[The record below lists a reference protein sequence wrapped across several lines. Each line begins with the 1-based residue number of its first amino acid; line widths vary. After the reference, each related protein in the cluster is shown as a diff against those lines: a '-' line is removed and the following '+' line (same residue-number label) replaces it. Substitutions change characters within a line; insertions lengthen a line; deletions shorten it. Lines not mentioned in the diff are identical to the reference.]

1 MGFIPKEGNE
11 IKMYRTKTCG
21 ELNIQNVKEHVE
33 LAGWIQKIRDLGG
46 MTFIDLRDEF
56 GITQIVVNDE
66 ELKKFVKELHTESC
80 IHIEGKVVERANK
93 NPHMKTGN
101 IEVVAEKIEILGKCK
116 NVLPFEINTDQEVR
130 EDLRLEYRF
139 LDLRN
144 EKLHNN
150 ILLRSKIL
158 KTIRDKMDELGFTE
172 IQTPILANSSPEG
185 ARDYLVPSRLNPG
198 EFYALPQAPQQF
210 KQLLMVSGFNKYY
223 QIAPCFRDEDPR
235 ADRAPG
241 EFYQLDFEMSF
252 ATQEDVF
259 KVIEEV
265 VPYTFEKYTDWKVDK
280 GPFVRI
286 PYKEAMEK
294 YGIDKPD
301 LRNPLIIQDV
311 TDVFKDSE
319 FNAFKDKTIKAIIVP
334 NGAEQ
339 GRKFFDKMGEFATTE
354 EVGAKGLAWTK
365 LDNEGNIQGGIAKFV
380 TEKIK
385 EKLEKDFGLEKN
397 ASIFFIA
404 DEFEKAQKIAGLV
417 RIELG
422 KRLDL
427 IEKGVY
433 KFCFIVDFPMYE
445 LSDEGTIDFSHNPFS
460 MPQGGLE
467 ALENK
472 DPLDILA
479 YQYDLVCN
487 GYEMA
492 SGAVR
497 NHDPEIMVKAF
508 EIAGYSEEDVK
519 NRFGALYN
527 AFQYG
532 TPPHAGAAPGI
543 DRMIMLIADSQNIRE
558 VIAFPKNKKARDL
571 LMRAPSVVT
580 EQQLK
585 DVHIKLDLDKK

>member
-1 MGFIPKEGNE
+1 
-11 IKMYRTKTCG
+11 MYRTHNLG
-21 ELNIQNVKEHVE
+21 ELRITNVGETVE
-33 LAGWIQKIRDLGG
+33 LSGWVQKIRNLGG
-46 MTFIDLRDEF
+46 MIFIDLRDQF
-56 GITQIVVNDE
+56 GITQIVINDE
-66 ELKKFVKELHTESC
+66 KLQEQAKEFTTESC
-80 IHIEGKVVERANK
+80 INISGKVVERSSK
-93 NPHMKTGN
+93 NPKMATGE
-101 IEVVAEKIEILGKCK
+101 IEVVAERAEILGKCK
-116 NVLPFEINTDQEVR
+116 NVLPFEVNTDQEIR

-144 EKLHNN
+144 KRLHDI
-150 ILLRSKIL
+150 ILLRSKVL
-158 KTIRDKMDELGFTE
+158 KALRDRMDELGFAE

-185 ARDYLVPSRLNPG
+185 ARDFLVPSRLHPG

-210 KQLLMVSGFNKYY
+210 KQLLMVGGFDKYF

-259 KVIEEV
+259 NVIEDV
-265 VPYTFEKYTDWKVDK
+265 VPYTFKKFTDWKVDE
-280 GPFVRI
+280 GPFIRI

-311 TDVFKDSE
+311 TQVFAESE
-319 FNAFKDKTIKAIIVP
+319 FNAFKDKTIKAIVVP

-339 GRKFFDKMGEFATTE
+339 GRKFFDKMTEFATSD

-365 LDNEGNIQGGIAKFV
+365 FEKDGTVSGGIAKFI

-385 EKLEKDFGLEKN
+385 EELISKYNVKLGD
-397 ASIFFIA
+397 SIFFVA
-404 DEFEKAQKIAGLV
+404 DELHLAQKIAGLV

-445 LSDEGTIDFSHNPFS
+445 LSDEGKIDFCHNPFS

-467 ALENK
+467 ALNTMN
-472 DPLDILA
+472 PLDILA

-497 NHDPEIMVKAF
+497 NHNPEIMVKAF
-508 EIAGYSEEDVK
+508 EIAGYEEEEIK

-532 TPPHAGAAPGI
+532 TPPHAGAAPGV
-543 DRMIMLIADSQNIRE
+543 DRMIMLIADSTNIRE

-580 EQQLK
+580 KQQLD
-585 DVHIKLDLDKK
+585 DVHIEVKNEEK

>member
-1 MGFIPKEGNE
+1 ME
-11 IKMYRTKTCG
+11 RTSK
-21 ELNIQNVKEHVE
+21 NS
-33 LAGWIQKIRDLGG
+33 KI
-46 MTFIDLRDEF
+46 
-56 GITQIVVNDE
+56 
-66 ELKKFVKELHTESC
+66 S
-80 IHIEGKVVERANK
+80 
-93 NPHMKTGN
+93 TGD
-101 IEVVAEKIEILGKCK
+101 IEVVANKIEVLGKCK
-116 NVLPFEINTDQEVR
+116 NVLPFEINTEQEVR

-144 EKLHNN
+144 EKLHKN

-158 KTIRDKMDELGFTE
+158 KTLRDKMDELEFTE

-210 KQLLMVSGFNKYY
+210 KQLLMVSGFDKYY

-259 KVIEEV
+259 KVIEDV
-265 VPYTFEKYTDWKVDK
+265 VPYTFKKFTNWKVDE
-280 GPFVRI
+280 GPFIRI
-286 PYKEAMEK
+286 PYREAMEK

-311 TDVFKDSE
+311 TDLFKSSD
-319 FNAFKDKTIKAIIVP
+319 FNAFKDKIVKVIVVP

-339 GRKFFDKMGEFATTE
+339 CRKFFDKMGEFATSD

-365 LDNEGNIQGGIAKFV
+365 FEQDGNISGGIAKFI
-380 TEKIK
+380 TEDIK
-385 EKLEKDFGLEKN
+385 QKLQNEYN
-397 ASIFFIA
+397 AQNNSAMFFIA

-427 IEKGVY
+427 IEKEVY
-433 KFCFIVDFPMYE
+433 RFCFIVDFPMYE

-467 ALENK
+467 ALETKN
-472 DPLDILA
+472 PLEILA

-497 NHDPEIMVKAF
+497 NHNPQIMVKAF

-532 TPPHAGAAPGI
+532 TPPHAGAAPGV
-543 DRMIMLIADSQNIRE
+543 DRMVMLIADSQNIRE
-558 VIAFPKNKKARDL
+558 IIAFPKNKKARDL
-571 LMRAPSVVT
+571 LMRAPSKVS
-580 EQQLK
+580 EEQLK
-585 DVHIKLDLDKK
+585 DVHIRTQL

>member
-1 MGFIPKEGNE
+1 MERSSKNN
-11 IKMYRTKTCG
+11 KMT
-21 ELNIQNVKEHVE
+21 
-33 LAGWIQKIRDLGG
+33 
-46 MTFIDLRDEF
+46 
-56 GITQIVVNDE
+56 
-66 ELKKFVKELHTESC
+66 
-80 IHIEGKVVERANK
+80 
-93 NPHMKTGN
+93 TGD
-101 IEVVAEKIEILGKCK
+101 IEVIASKIEVLGKCK

-144 EKLHNN
+144 QKLHNN

-158 KTIRDKMDELGFTE
+158 KTLRDKMDELGFTE

-210 KQLLMVSGFNKYY
+210 KQLLMVSGFNKYF

-259 KVIEEV
+259 KVMEEV
-265 VPYTFEKYTDWKVDK
+265 VPHTFKKFTDWKVDE
-280 GPFVRI
+280 GPFTRI
-286 PYKEAMEK
+286 PYREAMEK

-311 TDVFKDSE
+311 TYVFKDSD
-319 FNAFKDKTIKAIIVP
+319 FNAFKDKTVKVIVVP

-339 GRKFFDKMGEFATTE
+339 GRKFFDKMGEFATSD
-354 EVGAKGLAWTK
+354 EVGAKGLAWVK
-365 LDNEGNIQGGIAKFV
+365 FEQDGNISGGIAKFI
-380 TEKIK
+380 TDDIK
-385 EKLEKDFGLEKN
+385 QILQNKYNVQNNSAL
-397 ASIFFIA
+397 FFIA
-404 DEFEKAQKIAGLV
+404 DEFEKAQKMAGLV

-460 MPQGGLE
+460 MPQGGLD
-467 ALENK
+467 ALESK

-497 NHDPEIMVKAF
+497 NHNPEIMVKAF

-532 TPPHAGAAPGI
+532 TPPHAGAAPGV
-543 DRMIMLIADSQNIRE
+543 DRMVMLIADSQNIRE
-558 VIAFPKNKKARDL
+558 IIAFPKNKRARDL
-571 LMRAPSVVT
+571 LMRAPSKVT
-580 EQQLK
+580 EEQLK
-585 DVHIKLDLDKK
+585 DVHIRLDN

>member
-1 MGFIPKEGNE
+1 
-11 IKMYRTKTCG
+11 MYRTKNLG
-21 ELNIQNVKEHVE
+21 ELRIENVGETVE

-46 MTFIDLRDEF
+46 MVFIDLRDED
-56 GITQIVVNDE
+56 GITQIVINDE
-66 ELKKFVKELHTESC
+66 NLQAQAKELVKESC
-80 IHIEGKVVERANK
+80 IHIEGKVVERASK
-93 NPHMKTGN
+93 NPKMPTGD
-101 IEVVAEKIEILGKCK
+101 IEVIASKIEVLGKCK
-116 NVLPFEINTDQEVR
+116 AELPFEINSEVEAR

-144 EKLHNN
+144 EKLHKN

-158 KTIRDKMDELGFTE
+158 KAFRDKMDELGFFE

-185 ARDYLVPSRLNPG
+185 ARDYLVPSRLHPG

-210 KQLLMVSGFNKYY
+210 KQLLMVSGFDKYY

-241 EFYQLDFEMSF
+241 EFYQLDFEMAFS
-252 ATQEDVF
+252 TQEDVF

-265 VPYTFEKYTDWKVDK
+265 VPSVFKKFTDWKVDDGEFIK
-280 GPFVRI
+280 I

-311 TDVFKDSE
+311 TKAFENTD
-319 FNAFKDKTIKAIIVP
+319 FNAFKDKTIKVIIVP
-334 NGAEQ
+334 DGANQ
-339 GRKFFDKMGEFATTE
+339 GRKFFDKMGEFAVE
-354 EVGAKGLAWTK
+354 ECGAKGLAWTK
-365 LDNEGNIQGGIAKFV
+365 LNAQGELEGGIAKFITPEIV
-380 TEKIK
+380 
-385 EKLEKDFGLEKN
+385 EKLKANYGLKEN
-397 ASIFFIA
+397 ASMFFIA
-404 DEFEKAQKIAGLV
+404 DEFKTAQKIAGLV

-427 IEKGVY
+427 IEKNVY

-445 LSDEGTIDFSHNPFS
+445 LSDEGEIDFCHNPFS
-460 MPQGGLE
+460 MPQGGME
-467 ALENK
+467 ALEKMN
-472 DPLDILA
+472 PLDILA

-497 NHDPEIMVKAF
+497 NHNPEIMVKAF

-519 NRFGALYN
+519 TKFGALYN

-543 DRMIMLIADSQNIRE
+543 DRMVMLIEDSSNIRE
-558 VIAFPKNKKARDL
+558 VIAFPKNKRARDL
-571 LMRAPSVVT
+571 LMRAPSKVSDG
-580 EQQLK
+580 QLK
-585 DVHIKLDLDKK
+585 DVHIKLDLEEK

>member
-1 MGFIPKEGNE
+1 
-11 IKMYRTKTCG
+11 MYRTKTCG
-21 ELNIQNVKEHVE
+21 ELNISNVKETVE
-33 LAGWIQKIRDLGG
+33 LAGWIQKIRDLGA
-46 MTFIDLRDEF
+46 MIFIDLRDQF
-56 GITQIVVNDE
+56 GITQIVINDE
-66 ELKKFVKELHTESC
+66 QLKEKAKELTTESC
-80 IHIEGKVVERANK
+80 IHILGKVVERSNK
-93 NPHMKTGN
+93 NSKISTGEIEIIAN
-101 IEVVAEKIEILGKCK
+101 EIEVLGKCR
-116 NVLPFEINTDQEVR
+116 NILPFEINTDQEVR

-158 KTIRDKMDELGFTE
+158 KTLRDKMDELGFAE

-210 KQLLMVSGFNKYY
+210 KQLLMVAGFDKYF

-241 EFYQLDFEMSF
+241 EFYQLDFEMAFS
-252 ATQEDVF
+252 TQEDVF

-265 VPYTFEKYTDWKVDK
+265 VPYTFEKFTNWKVDK
-280 GPFVRI
+280 GPFIRI
-286 PYKEAMEK
+286 PYREAMEK

-311 TDVFKDSE
+311 TKCFTNSE
-319 FNAFKDKTIKAIIVP
+319 FKAFKGKTIKAIVVP

-339 GRKFFDKMGEFATTE
+339 GRKFFDKMTEYATSD

-365 LDNEGNIQGGIAKFV
+365 YEETEEVTGGIAKFI
-380 TEKIK
+380 TEEIK
-385 EKLEKDFGLEKN
+385 EQLVNEFGMTKN
-397 ASIFFIA
+397 SSIFFIA
-404 DEFEKAQKIAGLV
+404 DEFKKAQKIAGLI

-422 KRLDL
+422 KRLEL
-427 IEKGVY
+427 LEKDIY
-433 KFCFIVDFPMYE
+433 RFCWIVDFPMYE
-445 LSDEGTIDFSHNPFS
+445 LSDEGTIDFNHNPFS
-460 MPQGGLE
+460 MPQGGMETLE
-467 ALENK
+467 TK

-497 NHDPEIMVKAF
+497 NHNPEIMVKAF
-508 EIAGYSEEDVK
+508 EIAGYKEEDVK

-532 TPPHAGAAPGI
+532 TPPHAGAAPGV
-543 DRMIMLIADSQNIRE
+543 DRMVMLIEDSQNIRE

-571 LMRAPSVVT
+571 LMRAPSVVS

-585 DVHIKLDLDKK
+585 DVHIKLDLSENGGK

>member
-1 MGFIPKEGNE
+1 MKVVKNI
-11 IKMYRTKTCG
+11 YRTHTCG
-21 ELNIQNVKEHVE
+21 ELNINNVNEEVK
-33 LAGWIQKIRDLGG
+33 LSGWVQKIRNLGG
-46 MTFIDLRDEF
+46 MVFIDLRDEF
-56 GITQIVVNDE
+56 GITQILIDNKLEDKIKN
-66 ELKKFVKELHTESC
+66 LTTESC
-80 IHIEGKVVERANK
+80 LHVEGNVVERASK
-93 NPHMKTGN
+93 NPNMPTGE
-101 IEVVAEKIEILGKCK
+101 IEVKAVEIEILGKCK
-116 NVLPFEINTDQEVR
+116 NVLPFEVNTNQEVR

-139 LDLRN
+139 LDLRS

-158 KTIRDKMDELGFTE
+158 KAIRDKMDELDFTE

-265 VPYTFEKYTDWKVDK
+265 VPSTFEKFTNWKVDK
-280 GPFVRI
+280 GPFIRI

-301 LRNPLIIQDV
+301 LRNPLVIQDV
-311 TDVFKDSE
+311 TECFKDSE
-319 FNAFKDKTIKAIIVP
+319 FNAFKGKTVKVIVVP
-334 NGAEQ
+334 DGNNQ
-339 GRKFFDKMGEFATTE
+339 GRKFFDKMGEFAMSND
-354 EVGAKGLAWTK
+354 VGAKGLAWAKIDENGEVT
-365 LDNEGNIQGGIAKFV
+365 GGIAKFI
-380 TEKIK
+380 TPEIK
-385 EKLEKDFGLEKN
+385 EQLQEKYDAKN
-397 ASIFFIA
+397 NCAMFFIA
-404 DEFEKAQKIAGLV
+404 DEFAKAQKIAGLV

-427 IEKGVY
+427 LEKDVY
-433 KFCFIVDFPMYE
+433 RFCFIVDFPMYE

-467 ALENK
+467 ALNTK
-472 DPLDILA
+472 DPLDIYA

-508 EIAGYSEEDVK
+508 EIAGYTEDDVK
-519 NRFGALYN
+519 ERFGALYN

-543 DRMIMLIADSQNIRE
+543 DRMVMLIADSQNIRE

-571 LMRAPSVVT
+571 LMRAPSVVSN
-580 EQQLK
+580 EQLK
-585 DVHIKLDLDKK
+585 DVHIKLDSEK

>member
-1 MGFIPKEGNE
+1 
-11 IKMYRTKTCG
+11 MYRTKTCG
-21 ELNIQNVKEHVE
+21 ELTIKNVGEEVE

-46 MTFIDLRDEF
+46 MIFIDLRDEF
-56 GITQIVVNDE
+56 GITQIVIHDE
-66 ELKKFVKELHTESC
+66 KLQEEVKEYTTESC
-80 IHIEGKVVERANK
+80 IHINGKVVERSSKNNK
-93 NPHMKTGN
+93 IPTGE
-101 IEVVAEKIEILGKCK
+101 IEVEASKIEVLGKCK
-116 NVLPFEINTDQEVR
+116 NILPFEINTDQEVR

-144 EKLHNN
+144 EKLHKN
-150 ILLRSKIL
+150 ILLRSEII
-158 KTIRDKMDELGFTE
+158 KTIRNKMDELGFTE

-210 KQLLMVSGFNKYY
+210 KQLLMVGGFNKYY

-259 KVIEEV
+259 NVIEEV
-265 VPYTFEKYTDWKVDK
+265 VPYTFEKFTNWKVDK
-280 GPFVRI
+280 GPFIRI
-286 PYKEAMEK
+286 PYREAMEK

-311 TDVFKDSE
+311 TKLFENSD
-319 FNAFKDKTIKAIIVP
+319 FNAFKGKTVKAIVVP

-365 LDNEGNIQGGIAKFV
+365 FEQSGEVTGGIAKFI
-380 TEKIK
+380 TPDIK
-385 EKLEKDFGLEKN
+385 EKLEKEYDVKPN
-397 ASIFFIA
+397 SSIFFIA

-427 IEKGVY
+427 LEKDVY
-433 KFCFIVDFPMYE
+433 RFCFIVDFPMYE

-472 DPLDILA
+472 DPLEILA

-497 NHDPEIMVKAF
+497 NHNPEIMVKAF
-508 EIAGYSEEDVK
+508 EIAGYTEEEVK

-532 TPPHAGAAPGI
+532 TPPHAGAAPGL
-543 DRMIMLIADSQNIRE
+543 DRMVMLIANSQNIRE
-558 VIAFPKNKKARDL
+558 IIAFPKNKKARDL
-571 LMRAPSVVT
+571 LMRAPSKVS

-585 DVHIKLDLDKK
+585 DVHIELDLEN

>member
-1 MGFIPKEGNE
+1 
-11 IKMYRTKTCG
+11 MYRTHNLG
-21 ELNIQNVKEHVE
+21 ELNIANVGEEVE
-33 LAGWIQKIRDLGG
+33 LSGWIQKIRNLGG
-46 MTFIDLRDEF
+46 MIFIDLRDQF
-56 GITQIVVNDE
+56 GITQIVVNE
-66 ELKKFVKELHTESC
+66 PELQEQVKDFVTESC
-80 IHIEGKVVERANK
+80 IHIYGKVVERSSK
-93 NPHMKTGN
+93 NPKMATGE
-101 IEVVAEKIEILGKCK
+101 IEVVANKLEILGKCK

-144 EKLHNN
+144 QKLHDS

-158 KTIRDKMDELGFTE
+158 KALRDRMDELGFAE

-185 ARDYLVPSRLNPG
+185 ARDFLVPSRLHPG

-210 KQLLMVSGFNKYY
+210 KQLLMVSGFDKYF

-259 KVIEEV
+259 KVMEDV
-265 VPYTFEKYTDWKVDK
+265 VPSTFGKFTNWKVDK
-280 GPFVRI
+280 GPFIRI
-286 PYKEAMEK
+286 PYLEAMEK

-311 TDVFKDSE
+311 TAVFANID
-319 FNAFKDKTIKAIIVP
+319 FNAFKDKTIKAIVVP

-339 GRKFFDKMGEFATTE
+339 GRKFFDKMTEFAVE
-354 EVGAKGLAWTK
+354 ECEAKGLAWTK
-365 LDNEGNIQGGIAKFV
+365 FEKDGTVQGGISKFITEEAKA
-380 TEKIK
+380 
-385 EKLEKDFGLEKN
+385 KLENEFGVK
-397 ASIFFIA
+397 AGDSIFFIA
-404 DEFEKAQKIAGLV
+404 DEFHKAQKIAGLV

-427 IEKGVY
+427 LEKDVY
-433 KFCFIVDFPMYE
+433 RFCFIVDFPMYE
-445 LSDEGTIDFSHNPFS
+445 LSDEGTIDFNHNPFS

-467 ALENK
+467 ALQTKN
-472 DPLDILA
+472 PLDILA

-497 NHDPEIMVKAF
+497 NHNPEIMVKAF
-508 EIAGYSEEDVK
+508 EIAGYLEEDVK
-519 NRFGALYN
+519 TRFGALYN

-532 TPPHAGAAPGI
+532 TPPHAGAAAGV
-543 DRMIMLIADSQNIRE
+543 DRMVMLIADSTNIRE
-558 VIAFPKNKKARDL
+558 IIAFPKNKKARDL
-571 LMRAPSVVT
+571 LMRAPSVVN
-580 EQQLK
+580 QKQLD
-585 DVHIKLDLDKK
+585 DVHIEIKAEND

>member
-1 MGFIPKEGNE
+1 
-11 IKMYRTKTCG
+11 MYRDHNCG
-21 ELNIQNVKEHVE
+21 ELNIENVGQEVV
-33 LAGWIQKIRDLGG
+33 LAGWIQKIRNLGA
-46 MTFIDLRDEF
+46 MKFIDLRDQF
-56 GITQIVVNDE
+56 GITQIIISED
-66 ELKKFVKELHTESC
+66 LKEQTDNLVTECVIQVKGT
-80 IHIEGKVVERANK
+80 VVERSNK
-93 NPHMKTGN
+93 NTKIPTG
-101 IEVVAEKIEILGKCK
+101 EIEIDAKEITVLGKCK
-116 NVLPFEINTDQEVR
+116 NVLPFEINSEAAGDVR

-144 EKLHNN
+144 EKIHNN
-150 ILLRSKIL
+150 ILLRSKIM
-158 KTIRDKMDELGFTE
+158 KTIRRKMDELGFTE

-185 ARDYLVPSRLNPG
+185 ARDYLVPSRLHPG

-210 KQLLMVSGFNKYY
+210 KQLLMVSGFDKYY

-265 VPYTFEKYTDWKVDK
+265 VPPIFRKFTNWKVPE
-280 GPFVRI
+280 GEILRI
-286 PYKEAMEK
+286 PYREAMEK

-311 TDVFKDSE
+311 TKVFENSE
-319 FNAFKDKTIKAIIVP
+319 FNAFKDKTVKAIVVP
-334 NGAEQ
+334 EGAKQ
-339 GRKFFDKMGEFATTE
+339 GRKFFDNMVEFAVE
-354 EVGAKGLAWTK
+354 EQGAKGLAWVKIDENNTP
-365 LDNEGNIQGGIAKFV
+365 QGGIAKFI
-380 TEKIK
+380 TE
-385 EKLEKDFGLEKN
+385 EALSKLEKEFGVKPED
-397 ASIFFIA
+397 SIFFIA
-404 DEFEKAQKIAGLV
+404 DKLETAQKIAGQV

-427 IEKGVY
+427 LEKNIY
-433 KFCFIVDFPMYE
+433 RFCFIVDFPMYE
-445 LSDEGTIDFSHNPFS
+445 YNEDEGKIDFNHNPFS

-472 DPLDILA
+472 DPLEILA

-497 NHDPEIMVKAF
+497 NHDPKLMVKAF
-508 EIAGYSEEDVK
+508 EIAGYTEETVEE
-519 NRFGALYN
+519 RFGALYK
-527 AFQYG
+527 AFKYG
-532 TPPHAGAAPGI
+532 TPPHAGAAPGL
-543 DRMIMLIADSQNIRE
+543 DRMVMLIADTQNIRE
-558 VIAFPKNKKARDL
+558 VIAFPKNKKARDV
-571 LMRAPSVVT
+571 MMNAPSKVD

-585 DVHIKLDLDKK
+585 DVHIKITE

>member
-1 MGFIPKEGNE
+1 
-11 IKMYRTKTCG
+11 MYRTHNLG
-21 ELNIQNVKEHVE
+21 ELSIKNVGERVE
-33 LAGWIQKIRDLGG
+33 LSGWIQKIRNLGG
-46 MTFIDLRDEF
+46 MIFIDLRDEF
-56 GITQIVVNDE
+56 GITQIVINDE
-66 ELKKFVKELHTESC
+66 KLQEQAKEFTTESC
-80 IHIEGKVVERANK
+80 IHIYGETVERSSK
-93 NPHMKTGN
+93 NPKMATGE
-101 IEVVAEKIEILGKCK
+101 IEIVADKIEILGKCK
-116 NVLPFEINTDQEVR
+116 NILPFEVNTDQEVR

-139 LDLRN
+139 LDLRS
-144 EKLHNN
+144 EKLHQL

-158 KTIRDKMDELGFTE
+158 KTLRDKMDELGFAE

-210 KQLLMVSGFNKYY
+210 KQLLMVSGFNRYF

-252 ATQEDVF
+252 ATQEDVL
-259 KVIEEV
+259 KVMEEV
-265 VPYTFEKYTDWKVDK
+265 VTHTFKKYTTWKVDE

-311 TDVFKDSE
+311 TEIFKDVE
-319 FNAFKDKTIKAIIVP
+319 FNAFKGKTVKAIVVP

-339 GRKFFDKMGEFATTE
+339 GRKFFDKMTEFATTD

-365 LDNEGNIQGGIAKFV
+365 FEKDGTIQGGIAKFI
-380 TEKIK
+380 TEEAKT
-385 EKLEKDFGLEKN
+385 KLEKEFGVKSGD
-397 ASIFFIA
+397 SIFFIA
-404 DEFEKAQKIAGLV
+404 DEFHKAQKIAGLI

-427 IEKGVY
+427 LEKNTY
-433 KFCFIVDFPMYE
+433 RFCFIVDFPMYE
-445 LSDEGTIDFSHNPFS
+445 LSDEGTIDFCHNPFS

-467 ALENK
+467 ALKTKN
-472 DPLDILA
+472 PLDILA
-479 YQYDLVCN
+479 YQFDMVCN
-487 GYEMA
+487 GYETA

-508 EIAGYSEEDVK
+508 EIAGYTEENVK
-519 NRFGALYN
+519 TRFGALYN

-543 DRMIMLIADSQNIRE
+543 DRLIMLIANSTNIRE
-558 VIAFPKNKKARDL
+558 VIAFPKNKRARDL
-571 LMRAPSVVT
+571 LMRAPSKVT
-580 EQQLK
+580 KQQLD
-585 DVHIKLDLDKK
+585 DVHIELKEEEKNEKI

>member
-1 MGFIPKEGNE
+1 
-11 IKMYRTKTCG
+11 MYRTKTCG
-21 ELNIQNVKEHVE
+21 ELNINNIKETVE
-33 LAGWIQKIRDLGG
+33 LAGWVQKIRDLGG
-46 MTFIDLRDEF
+46 MIFIDLRDEF
-56 GITQIVVNDE
+56 GITQIVINDE
-66 ELKKFVKELHTESC
+66 SLQIQAKELTTESC
-80 IHIEGKVVERANK
+80 IHIVGEVVERSSK
-93 NPHMKTGN
+93 NPHMKTGE
-101 IEVVAEKIEILGKCK
+101 IEVVASKIEVLGKCK
-116 NVLPFEINTDQEVR
+116 NILPFEINTEQEVR

-158 KTIRDKMDELGFTE
+158 KTLRDKMDELDFTE

-265 VPYTFEKYTDWKVDK
+265 VPYTFEKFTNWKVDK
-280 GPFVRI
+280 GPFICI
-286 PYKEAMEK
+286 PYREAMEK

-311 TDVFKDSE
+311 TKLFENSE

-354 EVGAKGLAWTK
+354 EVGGKGLAWTK
-365 LDNEGNIQGGIAKFV
+365 LDNEGNIQGGIAKFI
-380 TEKIK
+380 TEEIK
-385 EKLEKDFGLEKN
+385 EKLEKEYGLEKN
-397 ASIFFIA
+397 SSIFFIA
-404 DEFEKAQKIAGLV
+404 DEFSKAQKIAGLV

-467 ALENK
+467 ALENEN
-472 DPLDILA
+472 PLDILA

-497 NHDPEIMVKAF
+497 NHNPEIMVKAF

-532 TPPHAGAAPGI
+532 TPPHAGAAPGV
-543 DRMIMLIADSQNIRE
+543 DRMVMLIADSQNIRE
-558 VIAFPKNKKARDL
+558 IIAFPKNKKARDL
-571 LMRAPSVVT
+571 LMRAPSKVS

-585 DVHIKLDLDKK
+585 DVHINITVNEKK

>member
-1 MGFIPKEGNE
+1 
-11 IKMYRTKTCG
+11 MYRNKNLG
-21 ELNIQNVKEHVE
+21 ELRIENLGEEVE
-33 LAGWIQKIRDLGG
+33 LAGWVQKIRNLGG
-46 MTFIDLRDEF
+46 MVFIDLRDED

-66 ELKKFVKELHTESC
+66 KLQIEAKELVKESC
-80 IHIEGKVVERANK
+80 IHISGKVVERASK
-93 NPHMKTGN
+93 NPKMATGD
-101 IEVVAEKIEILGKCK
+101 IEVVASKIEVLGKCK
-116 NVLPFEINTDQEVR
+116 PELPFEINSDVEAR

-144 EKLHNN
+144 EKLHKN

-158 KTIRDKMDELGFTE
+158 KALRDKMDELGFYE

-210 KQLLMVSGFNKYY
+210 KQLLMVSGFNKYF

-241 EFYQLDFEMSF
+241 EFYQLDFEMAFS
-252 ATQEDVF
+252 TQEDVF
-259 KVIEEV
+259 KVIENV
-265 VPYTFEKYTDWKVDK
+265 VPHVFKKFTNWKVDE
-280 GPFVRI
+280 GPFIRI

-311 TDVFKDSE
+311 TSLFKDTE
-319 FNAFKDKTIKAIIVP
+319 FNAFKGKTIKAIVVP
-334 NGAEQ
+334 EGEKQ
-339 GRKFFDKMGEFATTE
+339 GRKFFDKMTETAVDEF
-354 EVGAKGLAWTK
+354 GAKGLAWVK
-365 LDNEGNIQGGIAKFV
+365 IDSENNLQGGISKFITEEIKQKLQTEYAAKA
-380 TEKIK
+380 
-385 EKLEKDFGLEKN
+385 GS
-397 ASIFFIA
+397 AIFFVA
-404 DEFEKAQKIAGLV
+404 DEFEKVQKIAGLV

-427 IEKGVY
+427 IEKNVY

-445 LSDEGTIDFSHNPFS
+445 LSDEGKIDFSHNPFS
-460 MPQGGLE
+460 IPQGGLD
-467 ALENK
+467 ALNNMN
-472 DPLDILA
+472 PLEILA

-497 NHDPEIMVKAF
+497 NHSPEIMLKAF
-508 EIAGYSEEDVK
+508 EIAGYKEEDIK
-519 NRFGALYN
+519 NKFGALYN

-532 TPPHAGAAPGI
+532 TPPHAGAAPGV
-543 DRMIMLIADSQNIRE
+543 DRMIMLIEDSENIRE
-558 VIAFPKNKKARDL
+558 VIAFPKNKRARDL
-571 LMRAPSVVT
+571 LMRAPSEVT
-580 EQQLK
+580 KEQLK
-585 DVHIKLDLDKK
+585 DVHIKLDM

>member
-1 MGFIPKEGNE
+1 
-11 IKMYRTKTCG
+11 MYRTKTCG
-21 ELNIQNVKEHVE
+21 ELTIKNVGEEVE

-46 MTFIDLRDEF
+46 MIFIDLRDEF
-56 GITQIVVNDE
+56 GITQIVIHDE
-66 ELKKFVKELHTESC
+66 KLQEEVKEYTTESC
-80 IHIEGKVVERANK
+80 IHINGKVVERSSKNNK
-93 NPHMKTGN
+93 IPTGE
-101 IEVVAEKIEILGKCK
+101 IEVEASKIEVLGKCK
-116 NVLPFEINTDQEVR
+116 NILPFEINTDQEVR

-144 EKLHNN
+144 EKLHKN
-150 ILLRSKIL
+150 ILLRSEII
-158 KTIRDKMDELGFTE
+158 KTIRNKMDELGFTE

-210 KQLLMVSGFNKYY
+210 KQLLMVAGFNKYY

-259 KVIEEV
+259 NVIEEV
-265 VPYTFEKYTDWKVDK
+265 VPYTFEKFTNWKVDK
-280 GPFVRI
+280 GPFIRI
-286 PYKEAMEK
+286 PYREAMEK

-311 TDVFKDSE
+311 TKLFENSD
-319 FNAFKDKTIKAIIVP
+319 FNAFKGKTVKAIVVP

-365 LDNEGNIQGGIAKFV
+365 FEQSGEVTGGIAKFI
-380 TEKIK
+380 TPDIK
-385 EKLEKDFGLEKN
+385 EKLEKEYDVKPN
-397 ASIFFIA
+397 SSIFFIA

-427 IEKGVY
+427 LEKDVY
-433 KFCFIVDFPMYE
+433 RFCFIVDFPMYE

-472 DPLDILA
+472 DPLEILA

-497 NHDPEIMVKAF
+497 NHNPEIMVKAF
-508 EIAGYSEEDVK
+508 EIAGYTEEEVK

-532 TPPHAGAAPGI
+532 TPPHAGAAPGL
-543 DRMIMLIADSQNIRE
+543 DRMVMLIANSQNIRE
-558 VIAFPKNKKARDL
+558 IIAFPKNKKARDL
-571 LMRAPSVVT
+571 LMRAPSKVS

-585 DVHIKLDLDKK
+585 DVHIKLDLE